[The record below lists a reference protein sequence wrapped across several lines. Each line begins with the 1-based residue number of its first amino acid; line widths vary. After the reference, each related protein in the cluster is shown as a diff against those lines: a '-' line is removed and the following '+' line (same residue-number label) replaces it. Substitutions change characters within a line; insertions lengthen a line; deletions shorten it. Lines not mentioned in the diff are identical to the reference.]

1 MQPVQQAVK
10 ILQEDVVM
18 KYIRK
23 SVSVLIIIS
32 LVLILSLPG
41 VNAGII
47 YESRTTEVVTSGV
60 TLETITRFAD
70 EGWQKINVLRVNL
83 DNPNVKVDTLTNS
96 ESLRNLTNV
105 KALAESG
112 GAVAAINAS
121 FFSWLSESGKGD
133 PIGPIIQSGEVLSID
148 EDFNRYNNSMATL
161 AIDNE
166 NNVYYNY
173 WKSTIEMFAPDGS
186 MAIVSQYNKNSLR
199 DYNNLTIWTR
209 KWNEYSLGASEQY
222 NDLVEMVVEDRTV
235 VDVRQNLPAV
245 KIPQNGYVIMGRG
258 NYGQYL
264 YNNFQI
270 GDKLNFT
277 VSTVLDWEAIEMAA
291 TGGAMLVKDGKI
303 PSSFSHDASG
313 ASRRPRTAA
322 GSSKSG
328 KELILVTVDG
338 DQSAIKGMTMKE
350 LANLM
355 LSLGAYNAINFDGGG
370 STTMV
375 SRTPAR
381 NNLKVVSNAGGSL
394 RSIATAIG
402 IFSVCPPSSLEG
414 LIIDKEQPNV
424 FINTPVKL
432 SVRGYDTY
440 FNPLTV
446 DQSKIKW
453 SVSGIEGSFEGD
465 TFHPKSPGFG
475 TITASID
482 GVTSSTEIM
491 VLDKPNRLIL
501 SDKELYLT
509 AGSSRTL
516 NVKATDSNGYTTNV
530 NPENIIWT
538 LEGDIGKLENNT
550 FTATKTGVGYIKASW
565 GDVHAYCTVS
575 VVEETLHSLDRF
587 EKWNGLFSSAPAN
600 LPGSYELSNDQKK
613 TGNYA
618 GKLTYDFSYLEGTR
632 AAYVVFDNDGINL
645 GENTTELSMWVY
657 NPRENSNWLRAEVID
672 TAGKKHLI
680 SFCNAMDWTG
690 WKHVSASLRD
700 IDSPASLTRLYLAQ
714 VNPVPEAGYIYID
727 DLSFKQ
733 HKDFPEID
741 KDMVPE
747 DVFGP
752 DAANIKT
759 ELADDSIRFSV
770 IANTIEEPQ
779 NMLQK
784 LINLRFEEGVN
795 VDDTIKDPQI
805 ISNIKSY
812 DCFDAGKSRFI
823 ILDTSD
829 KSLRTSSTGQW
840 QWFSEKLE
848 SFSGDNLFIF
858 MKNPPSTFSDS
869 LEANLFKKLLVE
881 KKEKTGKN
889 IWVFYNG
896 STNTYTAENG
906 VRYFSLAQVNT
917 TGLTP
922 ENALDAKYIEVTTTG
937 ADVSYQYKS
946 MFE

>member
-1 MQPVQQAVK
+1 
-10 ILQEDVVM
+10 M

-32 LVLILSLPG
+32 LVIMLSLPG

-47 YESRTTEVVTSGV
+47 YESKTTEVVTSGV

-83 DNPNVKVDTLTNS
+83 NNPNVKVDTLTNS
-96 ESLRNLTNV
+96 ESIRNLTNV

-133 PIGPIIQSGEVLSID
+133 PIGPIIQSGKVVYID
-148 EDFNRYNNSMATL
+148 EEFNRYNNSMATL
-161 AIDNE
+161 AIDNDK
-166 NNVYYNY
+166 NVHYDY
-173 WKSTIEMFAPDGS
+173 WKTSITLNSPYGGS
-186 MAIVSQYNKNSLR
+186 ANVSQYNKLSPS
-199 DYNNLTIWTR
+199 DYNDLTIWTP
-209 KWNEYSLGASEQY
+209 KWSKYSIGATEQY
-222 NDLVEMVVEDRTV
+222 KDMVEMVVVGNTV
-235 VDVRQNLPAV
+235 MEVRKNLPAV
-245 KIPQNGYVIMGRG
+245 EIPQNGYVIMGRG
-258 NYGQYL
+258 DNGKFL
-264 YNNFQI
+264 YNKFQA
-270 GDKLNFT
+270 GDEVNLT
-277 VSTVLDWEAIEMAA
+277 ISTTIDWETIEMAA

-303 PSSFSHDASG
+303 PSTFSHDASG

-338 DQSAIKGMTMKE
+338 DQSAVKGMTMKE

-355 LSLGAYNAINFDGGG
+355 LDLGAYNAINFDGGG

-375 SRTPAR
+375 SRTPAS
-381 NNLKVVSNAGGSL
+381 NNLKVVSNVGGSL

-414 LIIDKEQPNV
+414 LIIDKEQSNV

-440 FNPLTV
+440 FNPFAV

-453 SVSGIEGSFEGD
+453 SVSGIEGSFED
-465 TFHPKSPGFG
+465 STFHPKTSGFG

-482 GVTSSTEIM
+482 GVTSSTGIM

-509 AGSSRTL
+509 VGSSRTL
-516 NVKATDSNGYTTNV
+516 SVKATDSNGYTSNV
-530 NPENIIWT
+530 NPENITWT
-538 LEGDIGKLENNT
+538 LEGDVGKLENNT

-565 GDVHAYCTVS
+565 GDAQAYCAVS
-575 VVEETLHSLDRF
+575 VVEETLHSLDKF

-600 LPGSYELSNDQKK
+600 LPGSYELSNEQKK
-613 TGNYA
+613 SGKYS

-645 GENTTELSMWVY
+645 GENTTELNMWVY
-657 NPRENSNWLRAEVID
+657 NPRENSNWLRAEVVD
-672 TAGKKHLI
+672 AAGKKHLI
-680 SFCNAMDWTG
+680 SFCNGMDWTG
-690 WKHVSASLRD
+690 WRQVSASLRD
-700 IDSPASLTRLYLAQ
+700 IDSPTRLTRVYLAQ

-727 DLSFKQ
+727 DLGFKQ

-741 KDMVPE
+741 KDTVPE
-747 DVFGP
+747 DVFAP
-752 DAANIKT
+752 DAANKVT

-770 IANTIEEPQ
+770 IANTIEKPQ

-784 LINLRFEEGVN
+784 LMNLRFAEGVN
-795 VDDTIKDPQI
+795 ADDTIKDPQI

-823 ILDTSD
+823 VLDTSD
-829 KSLRTSSTGQW
+829 KSLRTSSSGQW

-896 STNTYTAENG
+896 STNTYTPENG
-906 VRYFSLAQVNT
+906 IRYFSLAQVST

-922 ENALDAKYIEVTTTG
+922 ENAIDAKYIEVTATG
-937 ADVSYQYKS
+937 TDVSYQYKS